1 MPVETAS
8 PTPPGNSDGW
18 DEAAI
23 LSRVRKARSGDDS
36 AFDELVR
43 YFEAELRGVALF
55 LTGQS
60 SDAED
65 IVQETFIAAYEGLGR
80 FEGKASFKTWLSR
93 ILFLRAAK
101 HHRSQ
106 RVRRL
111 AHPIRLS
118 EASRERLSGAVTGTG
133 SAEALEIKQDVL
145 DALQTLQ
152 PDHREVLILREL
164 QGLSY
169 REIAEVLGIADG
181 TVESRLFRARAELK
195 ERLKEYL

>member
-8 PTPPGNSDGW
+8 PTPPHGW
-18 DEAAI
+18 DEAGI
-23 LSRVRKARSGDDS
+23 LSRVRWAQRGDDS

-43 YFEAELRGVALF
+43 HYEAELRGAALF
-55 LTGQS
+55 LTGQP
-60 SDAED
+60 SDADD

-118 EASRERLSGAVTGTG
+118 DASRELLSGAAAGTT
-133 SAEALEIKQDVL
+133 SADALEIRQDVL

-152 PDHREVLILREL
+152 PEHREVLILREL

-169 REIAEVLGIADG
+169 REIAGVLEIADG
-181 TVESRLFRARAELK
+181 TVESRLFRARSELK